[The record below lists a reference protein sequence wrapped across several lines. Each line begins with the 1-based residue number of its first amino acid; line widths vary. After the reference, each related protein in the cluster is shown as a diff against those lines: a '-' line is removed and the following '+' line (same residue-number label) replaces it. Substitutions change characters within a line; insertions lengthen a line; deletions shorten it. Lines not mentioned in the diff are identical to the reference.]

1 MEKYKD
7 IEVEDLLKSELKEDK
22 KKRKRKRKRR

>member
-22 KKRKRKRKRR
+22 KKEKEKEK